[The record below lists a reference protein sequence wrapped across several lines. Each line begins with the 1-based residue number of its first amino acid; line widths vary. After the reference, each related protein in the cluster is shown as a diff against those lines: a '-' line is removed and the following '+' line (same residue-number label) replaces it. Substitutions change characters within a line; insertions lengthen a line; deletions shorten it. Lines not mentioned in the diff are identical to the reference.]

1 VVITATL
8 GISLTYLSDS
18 SGVTPSAAGNQL
30 VWQMPDLSFLE
41 NRQFMLYLGVP
52 ASAALGDRFPVQV
65 QAACAGSDA
74 TPADNSDSL
83 EIMVSRQVFL
93 PILNR

>member
-1 VVITATL
+1 L

-41 NRQFMLYLGVP
+41 RRQFMLYVGVP
-52 ASAALGDRFPVQV
+52 ANAALGDRFPVQV
-65 QAACAGSDA
+65 QATCAGVDA
-74 TPADNSDSL
+74 DPADNSDSL
-83 EIMVSRQVFL
+83 EIMVSRQVYL
-93 PILNR
+93 PLLSR